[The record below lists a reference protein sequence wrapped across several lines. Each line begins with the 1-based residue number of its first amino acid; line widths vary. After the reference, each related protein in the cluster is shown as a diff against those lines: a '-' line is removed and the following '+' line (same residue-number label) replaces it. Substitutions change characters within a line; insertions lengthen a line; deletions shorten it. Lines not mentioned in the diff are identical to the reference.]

1 MARQDKKSY
10 ELSEAEQRDLAT
22 LIQQGKPLPEK
33 YRFILFEDKR
43 EVELVWNGKTRDVC
57 TTVLPFQ
64 TLEHIDEPRSETRTQ
79 GDLFDSRGR
88 QQKGWA
94 NKLIWGDNK
103 LILSSLKAG
112 ALRQQIE
119 DAGGLKLIYIDPPFD
134 VGADFSMDIEIGGET
149 FHKEANLLEQI
160 AYRDTWGRGADSFI
174 SMIYERLILMRD
186 LLADD
191 GSIYVHCDPRMNSLI
206 RICMDEVFGA
216 NRHLNEIV
224 WKRTSARSDAVFWGP
239 IHDSILYYS
248 RGENHTWNKVF
259 QQYDEKYL
267 ETKYTNRDQ
276 RGTYRT
282 DNLTAA
288 GLRGGDSGKP
298 WRCIDPGQIGGH
310 WKVNREAVES
320 LVGKTKAATMSTQ
333 EKLDLLDENGFIYW
347 PTKEGGRPQFKKY
360 LGQGVAIQDM
370 VTDIPPVNS
379 QAEER
384 AAYPTQ
390 KPEALLERILKASS
404 NEGDLI
410 ADFFCGSGTTA
421 AVAEKLGRKWIATDL
436 GKFGIH
442 TTRKRLIGVQREKKA
457 AEQDFRA
464 FEVLN
469 LGRYERQAY
478 LNVGGRL
485 TGAQKEQALAQ
496 KENEFREL
504 ILRAYK
510 ATGLSGN
517 AATQA
522 QDGFFHGARNGRL
535 VVIGPVNLPVGRLF
549 VEEVITE
556 CRKRGASRVDV
567 LAFEFEM
574 GLFPAV
580 LEEARGKGIDLA
592 PKYIPAEVFDK
603 RAVDKG
609 QVVFHDISFVE
620 ATPRY
625 DKKNK
630 FAVTIELTDFSVYY
644 TQGAAEAAIA
654 AMKEGKSEVMCEQGQ
669 LYKVSKSKEGIVN
682 KVRLTKHWTDWVDY
696 WAVDFDYMSRKEI
709 IKVPVGTG
717 LSGVASLPGIDPV
730 QGELAMPE
738 FEERWTGGYIFENE
752 WQSFR
757 TRQNRDLE
765 LATAVHT
772 YDRPGRYTV
781 AVKVIDIFGNDTM
794 TLVPVNVG

>member
-1 MARQDKKSY
+1 MARPDKKTY
-10 ELSEAEQRDLAT
+10 ELSDAEQRDLIT

-57 TTVLPFQ
+57 TMVLPFQ
-64 TLEHIDEPRSETRTQ
+64 TLEHIDEPRTETKVQ
-79 GDLFDSRGR
+79 GELFDSRGR
-88 QQKGWA
+88 QLRGWT

-134 VGADFSMDIEIGGET
+134 VGADFSMDVEIGGET
-149 FHKEANLLEQI
+149 FHKEASLLEQI
-160 AYRDTWGRGADSFI
+160 AYRDTWGRGADSFV
-174 SMIYERLILMRD
+174 SMLYERLILMRD
-186 LLADD
+186 LLTSD
-191 GSIYVHCDPRMNSLI
+191 GTIYVHMGWGVSHYVRAAL
-206 RICMDEVFGA
+206 DEVFGRDRAA
-216 NRHLNEIV
+216 NQIIWKRQTAHSDSGQGSRHLGRLHDVILLY
-224 WKRTSARSDAVFWGP
+224 TRSDSF
-239 IHDSILYYS
+239 
-248 RGENHTWNKVF
+248 NWNLQF
-259 QQYDEKYL
+259 APYAESYL
-267 ETKYTNRDQ
+267 QSHYQKIEPETGRRYEL
-276 RGTYRT
+276 
-282 DNLTAA
+282 DNLTAP
-288 GLRGGDSGKP
+288 GGAAKGNPSYDLLGVTRY
-298 WRCIDPGQIGGH
+298 WRYSRDRM
-310 WKVNREAVES
+310 KS
-320 LVGKTKAATMSTQ
+320 
-333 EKLDLLDENGFIYW
+333 LLDE
-347 PTKEGGRPQFKKY
+347 GRIVQPSPGAVPRFKRY
-360 LGQGVAIQDM
+360 LDEMPGVPIQDIW
-370 VTDIPPVNS
+370 DDLNAVNS
-379 QAEER
+379 QAKE
-384 AAYPTQ
+384 ATGYDTQ
-390 KPEALLERILKASS
+390 KPEVLLERIIKTSS
-404 NEGDLI
+404 NEGDLV

-442 TTRKRLIGVQREKKA
+442 TTRKRLIGVQRELKA
-457 AEQDFRA
+457 AEKDFRA

-485 TGAQKEQALAQ
+485 TGTQKAKALAQ

-510 ATGLSGN
+510 ATPFGGGEG
-517 AATQA
+517 A
-522 QDGFFHGARNGRL
+522 QDGFFHGSRNGRY
-535 VVIGPVNLPVGRLF
+535 VVVGPINLPVGRLF

-556 CRKRGASRVDV
+556 CRKRGATRADV

-625 DKKNK
+625 EKKQK
-630 FAVTIELTDFSVYY
+630 FAVRIELTDFSVYY

-669 LYKVSKSKEGIVN
+669 LYKVSKDKDGIVR
-682 KVRLTKHWTDWVDY
+682 KDKLTKHWTDWVDY
-696 WAVDFDYMSRKEI
+696 WAVDFDYMSRQEI
-709 IKVPVGTG
+709 IKVPVG
-717 LSGVASLPGIDPV
+717 SGFGGPETLPGFEPP
-730 QGELAMPE
+730 QAELPIAT
-738 FEERWTGGYIFENE
+738 FEEQWTGGYIFENE

-757 TRQNRDLE
+757 TRQNRELE
-765 LATAVHT
+765 LITAVHT
-772 YDRPGRYTV
+772 YDRAGRYTV